1 MCTHKI
7 TVTNP
12 TKSFTEGSTKHKI
25 TVPCGHCDECNL
37 NKAKDWSL
45 RYWQEISDYRAAGGR
60 VAFVTFTYS
69 PEYLPRFTFRDEK
82 NDVYYSIPC
91 FDKSHVKAY
100 NMYIRTHFYQ
110 KYGLTSDIQ
119 RTATHNSKGL
129 PLKTMSLP
137 FKYAW
142 HCEYGTDNTHR
153 SHLHTLFFLPPEMCD
168 TPELRGEN
176 NAKHFFRQAWKY
188 GWTIFSKDYGL
199 WVTTEFAADYVGKYC
214 FKDWHW
220 FDQPQVHD
228 FLFSEGELDKER
240 MKMLNDVRPNHWNSK
255 GMGKGLVDVFDDE
268 EKFFNGVDFMF
279 LKNLRKGINVNQK
292 PPQYIERKILYNQL
306 PDGRYILNDKGVQWK
321 CNHKLQQIYNDA
333 DMMAQDFSPE
343 GLRKL
348 VDSPFIERK
357 FADYQIHSHED
368 LSKYIT
374 SILNGRSFLEVSVY
388 RQVWQGHFV
397 RVPLV
402 ASAYYPPIFKTLDKL
417 SIDEL
422 LDISLDKYHAQLDA
436 TRSPDFF
443 SSENGYFFLDNVK
456 KERHKYKYFSLCNRF
471 DRFEEICYI
480 QDLIRSEYTYNYTK
494 KYLSDFKHRKEI
506 KRIINLKIV

>member
-12 TKSFTEGSTKHKI
+12 TKSFTEGSTKHII

-37 NKAKDWSL
+37 DKAKDWSL

-168 TPELRGEN
+168 TPEL
-176 NAKHFFRQAWKY
+176 
-188 GWTIFSKDYGL
+188 
-199 WVTTEFAADYVGKYC
+199 
-214 FKDWHW
+214 
-220 FDQPQVHD
+220 
-228 FLFSEGELDKER
+228 
-240 MKMLNDVRPNHWNSK
+240 
-255 GMGKGLVDVFDDE
+255 
-268 EKFFNGVDFMF
+268 FMP
-279 LKNLRKGINVNQK
+279 LQ
-292 PPQYIERKILYNQL
+292 
-306 PDGRYILNDKGVQWK
+306 RY
-321 CNHKLQQIYNDA
+321 
-333 DMMAQDFSPE
+333 
-343 GLRKL
+343 
-348 VDSPFIERK
+348 
-357 FADYQIHSHED
+357 
-368 LSKYIT
+368 
-374 SILNGRSFLEVSVY
+374 
-388 RQVWQGHFV
+388 
-397 RVPLV
+397 
-402 ASAYYPPIFKTLDKL
+402 
-417 SIDEL
+417 
-422 LDISLDKYHAQLDA
+422 
-436 TRSPDFF
+436 
-443 SSENGYFFLDNVK
+443 
-456 KERHKYKYFSLCNRF
+456 
-471 DRFEEICYI
+471 
-480 QDLIRSEYTYNYTK
+480 
-494 KYLSDFKHRKEI
+494 
-506 KRIINLKIV
+506 